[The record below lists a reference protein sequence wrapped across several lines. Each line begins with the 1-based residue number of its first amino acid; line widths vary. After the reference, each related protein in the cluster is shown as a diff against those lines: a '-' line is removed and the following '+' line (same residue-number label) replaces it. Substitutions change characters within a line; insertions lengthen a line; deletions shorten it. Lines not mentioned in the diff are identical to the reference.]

1 MDVKKGL
8 VEMDNEKMS
17 KANKII
23 LGSGIAF
30 TSFTLLA
37 TIVSAFIEPEA
48 IDPKKLSPRTKIS
61 YMATKQFAKLPEKEK
76 ENYVKKLGR
85 SRRVYRQASRQLSD
99 KERQVV
105 RKNMRKVRMKQ
116 MKERV
121 NKFFQMSPEE
131 QNKYLDERIARMDRW
146 RKAREA
152 RRAQGDNNSNNRSRN
167 NSNSNSNRRRGNR
180 GARRQGFFEN
190 TDSTT
195 RAQLM
200 ELRRRIRERRKQKQ
214 SK

>member
-1 MDVKKGL
+1 
-8 VEMDNEKMS
+8 MDNEKMS

-121 NKFFQMSPEE
+121 NKFFKMTPEE

-152 RRAQGDNNSNNRSRN
+152 RRVQGNNNNSSNRSRN
-167 NSNSNSNRRRGNR
+167 NSSSNSNRRRGNR
-180 GARRQGFFEN
+180 GARRQGFLEN

-195 RAQLM
+195 RAQMM
-200 ELRRRIRERRKQKQ
+200 ELRRRIRERRKQTQ

>member
-1 MDVKKGL
+1 
-8 VEMDNEKMS
+8 MDNEKKS

-37 TIVSAFIEPEA
+37 TIVSAFIEPKA
-48 IDPKKLSPRTKIS
+48 LDPKQLSPRTKIS
-61 YMATKQFAKLPEKEK
+61 YMATKQFSRLPEKEK
-76 ENYVKKLGR
+76 ENYVKKLG
-85 SRRVYRQASRQLSD
+85 STRRVYRQARQQLSD
-99 KERQVV
+99 KERQVI
-105 RKNMRKVRMKQ
+105 RKNMRKVWQKR

-131 QNKYLDERIARMDRW
+131 QNKYLDERIARRDRW

-152 RRAQGDNNSNNRSRN
+152 RRRAQGDSNNNRSRN
-167 NSNSNSNRRRGNR
+167 NSNSNNSNSGRRRGNR
-180 GARRQGFFEN
+180 SARLQGFLEK

-195 RAQLM
+195 RAQMM
-200 ELRRRIRERRKQKQ
+200 EIRRRMRERRKQTQK
-214 SK
+214 